1 VRVGLRAEENGQR
14 GPLRRRPHEGRELGD
29 EAFGVRGGLH
39 CLGAREEVH
48 RGGGPGV
55 AAVALGGEQH
65 ALEGGV
71 EVPQAEG
78 LGEVVPRPGGERG
91 DRGVDRP
98 EPGHH
103 QGRHR
108 RVARGGPAHDLDPVD
123 PGQLQVRQ
131 DDVGRLPLEEHLRGF
146 AVGHGV
152 HDQPSAAEVLRE
164 QLADR
169 GLVVDHQHADRHLDL
184 SVRWYRARGGARMA
198 RIEKADR
205 GLSVELDEV
214 EQKMFVLKID
224 YEKYFSGLERIE
236 PLRARDEVRRLMRDF
251 QDEPITNSVQRFRY
265 QTLKARFQSQ
275 ELYWQRNLVLMER
288 GTHPKMRF
296 RADAKAKAVPSELI
310 PDLPAEQ
317 IEVLRQRHEA
327 QEREERAYKL
337 VFDRYLEARTKCG
350 QGTDNI
356 SFDAVREALKKQVR
370 QIKSTYQCEGV
381 KFRVVVE
388 DGKAKVKALPQGTG

>member
-1 VRVGLRAEENGQR
+1 
-14 GPLRRRPHEGRELGD
+14 
-29 EAFGVRGGLH
+29 
-39 CLGAREEVH
+39 
-48 RGGGPGV
+48 
-55 AAVALGGEQH
+55 
-65 ALEGGV
+65 
-71 EVPQAEG
+71 
-78 LGEVVPRPGGERG
+78 
-91 DRGVDRP
+91 
-98 EPGHH
+98 
-103 QGRHR
+103 
-108 RVARGGPAHDLDPVD
+108 
-123 PGQLQVRQ
+123 
-131 DDVGRLPLEEHLRGF
+131 
-146 AVGHGV
+146 
-152 HDQPSAAEVLRE
+152 
-164 QLADR
+164 
-169 GLVVDHQHADRHLDL
+169 
-184 SVRWYRARGGARMA
+184 MA

-205 GLSVELDEV
+205 SLSVQLDEV

-236 PLRARDEVRRLMRDF
+236 PLRAREEVRRLMRDF

-296 RADAKAKAVPSELI
+296 RADAKAKATASELI

-337 VFDRYLEARTKCG
+337 VYDRYLEARAKCG

-356 SFDAVREALKKQVR
+356 SFDAVREALRKQVR